1 MQVLDGRSGL
11 LGVLRDAN
19 FVDVACD
26 HSSGYTYFVTDS
38 GILCIFKEGRV
49 IDKWV
54 NLQVTCDQERKRGKM
69 IHFFIRSRVPFRLLY
84 HPSMSFVLAQKEL

>member
-1 MQVLDGRSGL
+1 MSSRETQVLDGRSGI

-19 FVDVACD
+19 FVNVACD
-26 HSSGYTYFVTDS
+26 RSSNTGYTYFITDA

-54 NLQVTCDQERKRGKM
+54 DLQVGENKQ
-69 IHFFIRSRVPFRLLY
+69 FFAAKTLNNFSR
-84 HPSMSFVLAQKEL
+84 